1 MQTPTNCMVAIE
13 TDQPYYVS
21 VKTNINPALLRLV
34 LCKQL
39 KYYLSYTVQYLQYI
53 EKRAKIKCA
62 GVRIYKYNICWAC
75 AKVQL

>member
-1 MQTPTNCMVAIE
+1 MIAKE

-39 KYYLSYTVQYLQYI
+39 IYYLSYTVCTVHWEASQNKNVLVYVYI
-53 EKRAKIKCA
+53 NTIFVGPAPGPALI
-62 GVRIYKYNICWAC
+62 
-75 AKVQL
+75 